1 MKLLHFAPPVL
12 ALAICATWLGSQR
25 SSIKAL
31 EEENARL
38 LEEATPARASSVSGD
53 DRTSGENGKARSGD
67 WKKIVADLGVL
78 EGRGQLPDMRSMK
91 RLEQLVLEMDAPGII
106 AALGEL
112 DALELPDSSRGEL
125 QRMLLDALARKNPEL
140 ACQHFIDKA
149 NNGRP
154 AALTWPIKQAFEAW
168 LKRDP
173 GAANTWLDQQ
183 LAAGTLDGKSL
194 DGKDPIRLQMQA
206 ASLYSLIA
214 SDPAAAMRR
223 MSDIPPDQRTDML
236 MGSHY
241 SVAEKDHE
249 VFADLV
255 RSSLPKEDHSKV
267 LSSQLSL
274 YGNQDDLKK
283 VSSYLSRIDAT
294 KEERVACMKV
304 ATLTL
309 FTLMPRERN
318 VTRGDFDQFHQWA
331 GSIEPDYAAEATG
344 TALAVTLSSGKNV
357 SFDELADIAA
367 DYHGSGAGD
376 DIIVAFIEQ
385 SVANE
390 DVSKAKA
397 REVAMRIIDHE
408 RREELLEQ
416 LK

>member
-1 MKLLHFAPPVL
+1 
-12 ALAICATWLGSQR
+12 
-25 SSIKAL
+25 
-31 EEENARL
+31 
-38 LEEATPARASSVSGD
+38 
-53 DRTSGENGKARSGD
+53 
-67 WKKIVADLGVL
+67 
-78 EGRGQLPDMRSMK
+78 
-91 RLEQLVLEMDAPGII
+91 
-106 AALGEL
+106 
-112 DALELPDSSRGEL
+112 
-125 QRMLLDALARKNPEL
+125 
-140 ACQHFIDKA
+140 
-149 NNGRP
+149 
-154 AALTWPIKQAFEAW
+154 
-168 LKRDP
+168 
-173 GAANTWLDQQ
+173 
-183 LAAGTLDGKSL
+183 
-194 DGKDPIRLQMQA
+194 
-206 ASLYSLIA
+206 
-214 SDPAAAMRR
+214 
-223 MSDIPPDQRTDML
+223 ML